1 MSHPIWQ
8 IGLFDKRDKDIV
20 ECLELMD
27 LKLSAGSIKGIK
39 THLFGKHKDS
49 KYTEQYIRIEEGK
62 SKQANTKIT
71 NYYTHS
77 SGKLSVMDKN
87 VINYIAC
94 CNIPFRII
102 NHPTFKKLV
111 RNMSDKLL
119 GESHYRK
126 NVLPE
131 IYKIVKSKIKL
142 EVKELEHICFTTDL
156 WTADTTKDA
165 FISLTATGVT
175 ATFTRKNY
183 TLAIQKFS
191 GTHTAEKIAEI
202 LTELLDQWGLKSHCF
217 LTDSGANIVK
227 VIHANLNYSYNSL
240 GT

>member
-20 ECLELMD
+20 ECLECNQM

-62 SKQANTKIT
+62 SKQANKKIT

-94 CNIPFRII
+94 CNNSI
-102 NHPTFKKLV
+102 
-111 RNMSDKLL
+111 
-119 GESHYRK
+119 SH
-126 NVLPE
+126 
-131 IYKIVKSKIKL
+131 
-142 EVKELEHICFTTDL
+142 H
-156 WTADTTKDA
+156 
-165 FISLTATGVT
+165 
-175 ATFTRKNY
+175 
-183 TLAIQKFS
+183 
-191 GTHTAEKIAEI
+191 
-202 LTELLDQWGLKSHCF
+202 
-217 LTDSGANIVK
+217 
-227 VIHANLNYSYNSL
+227 
-240 GT
+240 